1 MIEANKKL
9 IKANLTQGVAGVQY
23 NLINLYQ
30 SNLIAISTQAT
41 LIGGFAFTAV
51 SNINLVTENVAL
63 EYCFFSFF
71 TLCLVTALIV
81 LSQGTI
87 VVMYG
92 PALALKGADQASV
105 KTAADYMRSE
115 HFFVL
120 MIGLVSITSLFIG
133 SCILSWAI
141 YKQSVAVATTVIYS
155 VGYIFLIRH
164 GVRAYKLFVPE
175 DDVTLDSDPTSPG
188 AAGKG
193 KNKEDLQAH
202 QQRVAA
208 ELTAAKE
215 VSMQMFHIN
224 ITKIKTVFYFL
235 FINSIC
241 FLWTMYR
248 KSA

>member
-9 IKANLTQGVAGVQY
+9 IKANLTQGVTGVQY

-51 SNINLVTENVAL
+51 SNVNLVTENIAL

-87 VVMYG
+87 VVMFG

-105 KTAADYMRSE
+105 KIAAEYMRNE

-120 MIGLVSITSLFIG
+120 IIGLVSISSLFIG

-141 YKQSVAVATTVIYS
+141 YKQSVAVVTTIIYTIS
-155 VGYIFLIRH
+155 YVFLIRH

-175 DDVTLDSDPTSPG
+175 DDVTLENDNNNPG
-188 AAGKG
+188 AGGKG
-193 KNKEDLQAH
+193 KNKEDLQSY
-202 QQRVAA
+202 QQRLAA
-208 ELTAAKE
+208 ELAAAKE
-215 VSMQMFHIN
+215 VSQPIVKLLRVLHIYN
-224 ITKIKTVFYFL
+224 LSHY
-235 FINSIC
+235 C
-241 FLWTMYR
+241 HHH
-248 KSA
+248 